1 MYPTGGGFAVRRL
14 SRILAAP
21 TDITVNANDSHA
33 STRPAVNH
41 ELFLMGHRNLPVTSI
56 GHCLLATLTAWAAYG
71 TSPQTTLA
79 VWLIYMLAVGALYGA
94 LFWRFRS
101 YANADVP
108 DIHALSRWR
117 NYRHAT
123 QLISGVGWGGI
134 GFLLVPG
141 AEVHNILLM
150 TAYAGMIGYSGAT
163 NSFNDSR
170 GFALSALALTVVM
183 VSELAT
189 TFGAQATA
197 LSVMCTLYAL
207 VLTVVVKN
215 AHMALRETIRLRI
228 ANQALAA
235 ENAASASK
243 AEKANRDKSEFLA
256 AASHDLRQPVHALL
270 LLLEAYRQ
278 REPAALKHP
287 LMRQISAA
295 GQSIN
300 SMFNALMEL
309 SRLESGNER
318 VSYETILLP
327 DLMEAALDGV
337 RPAAD
342 DKGLATRIR
351 TSPQLRNAC
360 VRTDRVLL
368 GRVLGNLLNN
378 AVRYTHKGGI
388 LLSARPAH
396 ANAGIWLEVWDTGT
410 GIEQVHQT
418 RIFDPYVQLGN
429 QERDRAKGLGLGL
442 AIVRHATQLLGL
454 PLSLHSRAGR
464 GSCFRVLIPDALLSE
479 APPATT
485 IPALLDE
492 PTSAYGALTGRRV
505 LLVDDDP
512 MVLQAMQALLSTW
525 NIDLRCLSAGI
536 SDASVSVLDAC
547 GDDWTPEC
555 IISDFRLPGNMDG
568 IEILD
573 LLLERFPTA
582 IGVLQTG
589 ELAHH
594 VQARAQD
601 EGYLVL
607 SKPVAPELLATTL
620 NALLE
625 RRRTPR

>member
-1 MYPTGGGFAVRRL
+1 MARPTKTTVN
-14 SRILAAP
+14 P
-21 TDITVNANDSHA
+21 TDPHA
-33 STRPAVNH
+33 ATRPAVNH

-71 TSPQTTLA
+71 TSPRATLLW
-79 VWLIYMLAVGALYGA
+79 WLAYMLAVGALYCV
-94 LFWRFRS
+94 LYWRFQT
-101 YANADVP
+101 YARAGTP
-108 DIHALSRWR
+108 DPTELRRWR
-117 NYRHAT
+117 NSRHAT

-170 GFALSALALTVVM
+170 GYALSAMALTVVM
-183 VSELAT
+183 VSELAA
-189 TFGAQATA
+189 TFGTQATA
-197 LSVMCTLYAL
+197 LSVMCALYAM
-207 VLTVVVKN
+207 VLTLVVKS
-215 AHMALRETIRLRI
+215 AHTALRETIRLRM
-228 ANQALAA
+228 ANQVLAA
-235 ENAASASK
+235 QNAASATR

-278 REPAALKHP
+278 REPSALNHP

-309 SRLESGNER
+309 SRLESGSER
-318 VSYETILLP
+318 VSSETLKLSDI
-327 DLMEAALDGV
+327 MEAALAGV

-342 DKGLATRIR
+342 GKGLTLRSR
-351 TSPQLRNAC
+351 CSPQLQDAC

-368 GRVLGNLLNN
+368 GRVLGNLLSN
-378 AVRYTHKGGI
+378 AVRYTPKGGI
-388 LLSARPAH
+388 LFSARPAH
-396 ANAGIWLEVWDTGT
+396 VTGGIWLEVWDTGS
-410 GIEQVHQT
+410 GIEQAHQS
-418 RIFDPYVQLGN
+418 RIFDPYVQIGN
-429 QERDRAKGLGLGL
+429 QERDRSKGLGLGL

-454 PLSLHSRAGR
+454 PLSLHSRPGR
-464 GSCFRVLIPDALLSE
+464 GSRFRILVPDALVTESL
-479 APPATT
+479 PATT
-485 IPALLDE
+485 IPALLE
-492 PTSAYGALTGRRV
+492 ESSNVYGALIGRRV

-512 MVLQAMQALLSTW
+512 MVLQAMQALLSSW
-525 NIDLRCLSAGI
+525 NIDLRYLSEGMAEG
-536 SDASVSVLDAC
+536 SDRILDVC
-547 GDDWTPEC
+547 GDGWIPEC
-555 IISDFRLPGNMDG
+555 IISDFRLPGSMDG

-573 LLLERFPTA
+573 LLLDRFPSA

-589 ELAHH
+589 ELANN

-607 SKPVAPELLATTL
+607 SKPVAPELLAATL